1 MPTSKPVKSELLAGT
16 LEMLV
21 LKTLSFGALHGYAIA
36 QNIQRLSA
44 DALRIDDGSLYPALQ
59 RMLAKGWVT
68 AEWKETPTR
77 RQARYYKLTAAGK
90 RQLTAEATAF
100 DESVAAITRVMR
112 VSEG

>member
-1 MPTSKPVKSELLAGT
+1 MPAKSSKPELLAGT

-21 LKTLSFGALHGYAIA
+21 LKTLTFGTLHGYAIA

-68 AEWKETPTR
+68 SEWKETPTR

-90 RQLTAEATAF
+90 KQLTAEASAF
-100 DESVAAITRVMR
+100 DQSVAAITRVLR
-112 VSEG
+112 ASEG